1 MNKNNLLRNH
11 KKLIY
16 KYYTFD
22 NNYTFFNINYLIFF
36 FSFKFKTAKVEYR
49 FGLYDNNS
57 NLIIPSEN
65 RLYKNISIMC
75 HIKVENKNINIE
87 SLAGIYKDKYY
98 RCIDFFNINEKINFA
113 IKLYQTNKKENI
125 QNNEYHSINFF
136 KENIFNYKNLNYI
149 NDNIFNF
156 K

>member
-1 MNKNNLLRNH
+1 MFKNQMKFSILLYALKIYISYIIFLLNLKILSILSKTMNKNNLLRNH

-98 RCIDFFNINEKINFA
+98 RCIDFFNINEKINFG
-113 IKLYQTNKKENI
+113 IK
-125 QNNEYHSINFF
+125 
-136 KENIFNYKNLNYI
+136 
-149 NDNIFNF
+149 
-156 K
+156 